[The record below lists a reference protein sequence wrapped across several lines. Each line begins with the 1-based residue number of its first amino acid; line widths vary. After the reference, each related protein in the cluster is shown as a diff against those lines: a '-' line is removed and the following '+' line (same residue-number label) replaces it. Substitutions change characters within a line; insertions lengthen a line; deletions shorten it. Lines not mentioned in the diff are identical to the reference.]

1 MEEWKPIKD
10 YEGLYEVSNLGRV
23 KSLNYKRTGKEKILK
38 NIECRNGYL
47 AVSLTKLG
55 KQKVFYIHKLVAE
68 AFIPNPDNLP
78 QVNHIDGNKKNNK
91 VSNLEW
97 CDNAYN
103 QKHAWDNNLQSIRHA
118 RNCKLSQEQ
127 ADFIRQE
134 YLNGSSISE
143 LSTFYQVSKTTIKD
157 ILNGKHYNLDKDI
170 LSVTKEQTKR
180 KLTFEQ
186 AEEIRKACVAIVNE
200 RLEKKQS
207 LYAPDEPAKDVS
219 SKIKNLADEIHW

>member
-1 MEEWKPIKD
+1 MEQLIND
-10 YEGLYEVSNLGRV
+10 GTNYHYITDEGIV
-23 KSLNYKRTGKEKILK
+23 KSFYKNNWKILK
-38 NIECRNGYL
+38 TRINKDGYEDIKLNGITY
-47 AVSLTKLG
+47 
-55 KQKVFYIHKLVAE
+55 KVHRLVAQ

-103 QKHAWDNNLQSIRHA
+103 QKHAWDNNLQPIRHSS
-118 RNCKLSQEQ
+118 NCKLSQVQ
-127 ADFIRQE
+127 ADSIRQE

-186 AEEIRKACVAIVNE
+186 AEEIRRLYNENHPSYNSLAIAYGVNHKTI
-200 RLEKKQS
+200 KKIIDNKS
-207 LYAPDEPAKDVS
+207 YKS
-219 SKIKNLADEIHW
+219 

>member
-1 MEEWKPIKD
+1 MEQLIND
-10 YEGLYEVSNLGRV
+10 GTNYHYITDEGIV
-23 KSLNYKRTGKEKILK
+23 KSFYKNNWKILK
-38 NIECRNGYL
+38 TRINKDGYEDIKLNGITY
-47 AVSLTKLG
+47 
-55 KQKVFYIHKLVAE
+55 KVHRLVAQ

-103 QKHAWDNNLQSIRHA
+103 QKHAWDNNLQPIRHA
-118 RNCKLSQEQ
+118 SNCKLSQAQ
-127 ADFIRQE
+127 ADSIRQE

-186 AEEIRKACVAIVNE
+186 AEEIRRLYNENHPSYNSLAIAYGVNHKTI
-200 RLEKKQS
+200 KKIIDNKS
-207 LYAPDEPAKDVS
+207 YKS
-219 SKIKNLADEIHW
+219 